1 MKNPLSIKLV
11 LFFLLSSF
19 IISGT
24 NAQNYLLQDSIR
36 NDTTWSSDTVKIYND
51 IVIEN
56 QAMLQIDPGVYVEFQ
71 GNYSLDVYG
80 KIIANGFANDSI
92 VFTVNNHDAI
102 DDTSTSTGGWGSI
115 KLLTNSSDTSK
126 FNYCRFSYGKAVVP
140 GEWSDDP
147 YNEDNKGGAIY
158 LNGYANLIISNSIFY
173 HNRANHA
180 GGGIIVKNCSSV
192 RLLNN
197 IFKYNNVY
205 HYGGGA
211 LIESANHTIVY
222 ANQFILNTALH
233 IRTIYPSGA
242 GGVGGGLAVYCNSTI
257 TSNNFYNNN
266 SVSGALYES
275 SYNSLI
281 YNNIVANNRGPGMLV
296 CGWSN
301 SISKLFNNT
310 IVNNL
315 HYSPHGCGF
324 YFFSRFAIMR
334 NNIVYGNDF
343 DDNFTDPIQIY
354 TPDTFKANFSYG
366 CNPDEPLYYEGEGN
380 IHDDPMFVNP
390 TAGAGPDYDGSAAD
404 WSLQNS
410 SPCVNTGTPDTTGL
424 YLPEFDIAGNPR
436 LYGIRIDM
444 GAYENQVVVGLP
456 KNPLVNSKIEIIP
469 NPFKDRF
476 SINLFGEN
484 KISRI
489 SVLNQS
495 GITIRKMEQLPT
507 DGFML
512 IDLNGYT
519 SGLYLVVVEYAD
531 GTRKVEKVLKK

>member
-1 MKNPLSIKLV
+1 MKIQILI
-11 LFFLLSSF
+11 F
-19 IISGT
+19 IIILQTFTLKSQVLKT
-24 NAQNYLLQDSIR
+24 NYIS

-51 IVIEN
+51 VVIEN
-56 QAMLQIDPGVYVEFQ
+56 QATLQIDPGVYVEFQ
-71 GNYSLDVYG
+71 GNYSLEVYG

-158 LNGYANLIISNSIFY
+158 LNGYANLIIRNSTFY

-197 IFKYNNVY
+197 IFRYNNVY

-211 LIESANHTIVY
+211 LIESSNHTIVY
-222 ANQFILNTALH
+222 ANQFISNISFYTLN
-233 IRTIYPSGA
+233 IYPYAGV
-242 GGVGGGLAVYCNSTI
+242 GGVGSGLAVYCNSTI
-257 TSNNFYNNN
+257 TGNNFYNNN
-266 SVSGALYES
+266 SVNGALYES

-281 YNNIVANNRGPGMLV
+281 YNNIIANNMGCGMIAG
-296 CGWSN
+296 GWST
-301 SISKLFNNT
+301 SISKLINNT

-315 HYSPHGCGF
+315 SYNFISGIE
-324 YFFSRFAIMR
+324 FFSPYNEMR
-334 NNIVYGNDF
+334 NNIIYGNGGSPGWPDAV
-343 DDNFTDPIQIY
+343 QVY
-354 TPDTFKANFSYG
+354 TAFGNLADFSYG

-424 YLPEFDIAGNPR
+424 NLPELDIAGNPR

-444 GAYENQVVVGLP
+444 GAYENQEVVGLP
-456 KNPLVNSKIEIIP
+456 KNPLVNSKLEIIP
-469 NPFKDRF
+469 NPFKDSF

-484 KISRI
+484 KINRI

-495 GITIRKMEQLPT
+495 GITIRNMEQLPT

-512 IDLNGYT
+512 IDLNGYP
-519 SGLYLVVVEYAD
+519 SGLYLVVVEYED
-531 GTRKVEKVLKK
+531 GTRRVEKVLKM